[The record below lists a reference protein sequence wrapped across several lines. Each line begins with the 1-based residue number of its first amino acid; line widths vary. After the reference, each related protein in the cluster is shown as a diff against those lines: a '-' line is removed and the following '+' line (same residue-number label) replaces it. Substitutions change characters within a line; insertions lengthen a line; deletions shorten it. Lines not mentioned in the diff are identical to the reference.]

1 AYHEI
6 DRQGAFL
13 HVTRAGWATPG
24 FQSASEVLGHTIFEF
39 VAPEE
44 VELSRDRFTRKI
56 AGEMPLEPYT
66 RTILRRDG
74 RRLVV
79 EIRQRAIPCEGG
91 GLAGLRSVLLDITE
105 RQRVQALYAAQSQVV
120 EMIATGA
127 PLGDVMQ
134 AICRNLETQLPGAIS
149 SILLLNPARSTL
161 HLLAGAGLPAA
172 YNAAIEGM
180 ATGPEACSCGTAVCR
195 RDAVVVEDIA
205 TDPLWANFRDLAL
218 LHGLRAC
225 WSKPVFSRT
234 GEVLGTF
241 AVYWREPRGPA
252 AQEWEMIEVS
262 AHVASIA
269 IERHQA
275 EETRERLAAIL
286 EATPDAVGI
295 ADRDCRPV
303 YLNASGRKL
312 LSLAP
317 DQSLDSINLIDF
329 HPGPTGRRIKE
340 EAVPAVLRDGV
351 WSGEGMV
358 LAAGGRETPV
368 AQMLLAIPGQNEA
381 KYLACVLRDLTQQKR
396 LEAELRQAQKM
407 EAVGQLAGGVAH
419 DFNNILTVVLGYAQ
433 ALLNGNPPGDPQ
445 HEALSEIVKAAD
457 RAASLTRQLL
467 AFGRRQILRPRVLD
481 LNSVVAD
488 MDRLLRRVIGEN
500 IELVTVMQ
508 PHLGR
513 VRADPGQIE
522 QVLMNLAV
530 NARDAMPKG
539 GKLSLET
546 AHAELGQDAP
556 SLLDC
561 PPGRY
566 VLLSVSDTGHGMDQP
581 TRERAFE
588 PFFTTK
594 EVGKG
599 TGMGLATV
607 YGIVKQSG
615 GAIGL
620 ESQLGAGATFRIYLP
635 RVEDAQ
641 ETIAEST
648 AGRPEVSLTILL
660 LEDEPDLRRMICR
673 MLGMQGHKVLE
684 AADFASA
691 REHCLGPGKIDLLL
705 TDVVMPG
712 MGGRDVAN
720 QVRQLRPEVRTLY
733 MSGYSEDVLL
743 REGIGGGG
751 LVFLEK
757 PFSPSQLAA
766 KIREA
771 LR

>member
-1 AYHEI
+1 
-6 DRQGAFL
+6 
-13 HVTRAGWATPG
+13 
-24 FQSASEVLGHTIFEF
+24 
-39 VAPEE
+39 
-44 VELSRDRFTRKI
+44 
-56 AGEMPLEPYT
+56 
-66 RTILRRDG
+66 
-74 RRLVV
+74 
-79 EIRQRAIPCEGG
+79 
-91 GLAGLRSVLLDITE
+91 
-105 RQRVQALYAAQSQVV
+105 
-120 EMIATGA
+120 
-127 PLGDVMQ
+127 
-134 AICRNLETQLPGAIS
+134 
-149 SILLLNPARSTL
+149 
-161 HLLAGAGLPAA
+161 
-172 YNAAIEGM
+172 
-180 ATGPEACSCGTAVCR
+180 
-195 RDAVVVEDIA
+195 
-205 TDPLWANFRDLAL
+205 
-218 LHGLRAC
+218 
-225 WSKPVFSRT
+225 
-234 GEVLGTF
+234 
-241 AVYWREPRGPA
+241 
-252 AQEWEMIEVS
+252 
-262 AHVASIA
+262 
-269 IERHQA
+269 
-275 EETRERLAAIL
+275 
-286 EATPDAVGI
+286 
-295 ADRDCRPV
+295 
-303 YLNASGRKL
+303 
-312 LSLAP
+312 
-317 DQSLDSINLIDF
+317 
-329 HPGPTGRRIKE
+329 
-340 EAVPAVLRDGV
+340 
-351 WSGEGMV
+351 MV

-381 KYLACVLRDLTQQKR
+381 KYLACVLRDLTQQKQ